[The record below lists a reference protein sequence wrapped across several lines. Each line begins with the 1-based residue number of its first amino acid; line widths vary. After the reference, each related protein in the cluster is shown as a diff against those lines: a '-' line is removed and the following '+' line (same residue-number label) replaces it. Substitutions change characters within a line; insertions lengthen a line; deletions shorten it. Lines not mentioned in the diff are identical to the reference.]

1 MSRPRVT
8 HAGEGVV
15 IRIGA
20 RTHEVVLRYE
30 HVTVEVGGERR
41 TYTAREFLG
50 LLDWYASDERK
61 EGQRHGSG

>member
-30 HVTVEVGGERR
+30 HVTLEVGGERR
-41 TYTAREFLG
+41 TYTAREFLD
-50 LLDWYASDERK
+50 LLDWYASDEINERTTN
-61 EGQRHGSG
+61 G